1 MNTNYIRRFMLASS
15 LLVIVLASTLYSPVL
30 AAPVSQETSETEPP
44 SETSETPTEDPT
56 PTSTPPPPPAY
67 ARPQIMLGTYYIGS
81 GKARPGQDFTLK
93 FQLRNDG
100 QNKARNVVV
109 IFSSGD
115 FIPRKNGGVLAA
127 GAISPGASTTYEQP
141 LTANSSLQESS
152 IAVLSMQVTYSD
164 DAGVGYS
171 DAFSLGISLSGA
183 PITPSSSGYSG
194 SRSPTPTPLPPPQL
208 LIRSYRTDETI
219 LQPGSQFKLSLEVYN
234 VGGSPARRVTMVM
247 GGGMS
252 VSTNGSSDASSGD
265 TAAGLSGGGGD
276 YSNFAPIGSSNVQF
290 LGDLSAQG
298 VLTASQWLIVNS
310 STKPGAYPLRISFL
324 YSSDK
329 GASITDDQVITLM
342 VLSPP
347 SLDISLYRPAD
358 PFFAGQPGML
368 PLQVI
373 NLGRNSIMLGRLEAS
388 APGAQIE
395 NNSTLVGYLDAG
407 GFFTIDPFVTA
418 DQPGT
423 LTIVVRIDYLDDFNQ
438 PQVIQRE
445 ISVEVLEG
453 QAPDMMPG
461 VMPQSEFMP
470 TPAQEETLEQT
481 IKRLILGLLGL
492 DSGPSLAGGGLTPS
506 YLESPLGEMESTGII
521 LEEARQ

>member
-1 MNTNYIRRFMLASS
+1 MNTNCIRRFLLISS
-15 LLVIVLASTLYSPVL
+15 LLVIVLAGILYSPVL
-30 AAPVSQETSETEPP
+30 AAPVFQETSETEPP
-44 SETSETPTEDPT
+44 SETPETPTEDPT
-56 PTSTPPPPPAY
+56 PTSTPSSPAY

-141 LTANSSLQESS
+141 LTVNSSLQESS
-152 IAVLSMQVTYSD
+152 IAVLSMQVNYSD
-164 DAGVGYS
+164 DAGAGYS

-183 PITPSSSGYSG
+183 PVTPSSSGYSG

-208 LIRSYRTDETI
+208 LIRSYHTDETI

-234 VGGSPARRVTMVM
+234 VGDSPARRVTMVM

-342 VLSPP
+342 VLSTP

-388 APGAQIE
+388 ALGAQIE

-407 GFFTIDPFVTA
+407 GFFTIDPFITA
-418 DQPGT
+418 GQPGT

-438 PQVIQRE
+438 SQVIQRE

-470 TPAQEETLEQT
+470 PPAQEEPLGQK
-481 IKRLILGLLGL
+481 IKRFILGLLGL

-506 YLESPLGEMESTGII
+506 YLESPPGEMESTGVI
-521 LEEARQ
+521 LEEVRQ